1 MSGRKLDYQNFDL
14 VKMKI
19 NKDGVDM
26 EYFEKGGQNDK
37 YVVNCLGQAHPD
49 LTSALDELKEIAA
62 KRLCL
67 VTGWDYAREELRVDL
82 DKLKG
87 AKDGYDLEVER
98 FKPSGIVFVGKD
110 GLRGVKITGSLKC
123 GTASVGMAIPNITFA
138 SEKLGYEQEVEEICE
153 RIKKETWC
161 YHFKNKRAQQDL
173 LDQAEQAD
181 EQIGE
186 LIDVS
191 NE

>member
-1 MSGRKLDYQNFDL
+1 MSGRKLEYQNFDL
-14 VKMKI
+14 VKMKV
-19 NKDGVDM
+19 NKDGLYL

-37 YVVNCLGQAHPD
+37 YVVTCLGVAHPD
-49 LTSALDELKEIAA
+49 LTDALDELKEIAA

-67 VTGWDYAREELRVDL
+67 VEGWDFAREELRSDL
-82 DKLKG
+82 DKLSE
-87 AKDGYDLEVER
+87 AKKGYDAEIDR
-98 FKPSGIVFVGKD
+98 FKVSGIVYVGKD
-110 GLRGVKITGSLKC
+110 GLRGIKITGSLKC

-173 LDQAEQAD
+173 LDQVE
-181 EQIGE
+181 EHEEIGE